1 MKKRTF
7 RRIRSIALL
16 ILIVITITSFINN
29 FNTKEE
35 VYTRHHIYTVVP
47 NDTLWDIAK
56 NFNYYNEDVRQI
68 IHEIK
73 TSNNLKDDPIY
84 PGQVIIIPVRYT
96 VQDSKS
102 IEVVINN

>member
-7 RRIRSIALL
+7 RRIRSIILL

-29 FNTKEE
+29 FNTKEKLF
-35 VYTRHHIYTVVP
+35 TRHQIYTVVP

-56 NFNYYNEDVRQI
+56 NFNYYNEDIRQI